1 MLDLSVFDVGLPVLL
16 KGAVATVRYCVVAGV
31 CGLALG
37 TAIALGRFSRRRAVR
52 VLATAFVE
60 PFRNTPLLVQAFLIY
75 FGLAQMGLRL
85 SASMAGMIILTLYGS
100 ALFAE
105 AVRGGINSV
114 PKGQLEA
121 AIAVGMRR
129 ATAMRRIVFPQMMG
143 YMVPALTNVLIALIK
158 DSAALSV
165 ITVPELALAAQRIV
179 GDTFRPYETYIMVAA
194 IYWVLT
200 NGTSVLLKGIHRLI
214 LRHRFAAARTGWTRS
229 SPA

>member
-1 MLDLSVFDVGLPVLL
+1 MLDTSVFDIGLPVLL
-16 KGAVATVRYCVVAGV
+16 KGAVATVKYCAVAGV
-31 CGLALG
+31 FGLSLG
-37 TAIALGRFSRRRAVR
+37 TVIALARFSRHRTLR

-75 FGLAQMGLRL
+75 FGLAQMGLRI
-85 SASMAGMIILTLYGS
+85 SAPLAGMIILTLYGS

-121 AIAVGMRR
+121 AAAVGMRR
-129 ATAMRRIVFPQMMG
+129 ATAMRRIVFPQMIS
-143 YMVPALTNVLIALIK
+143 YVIPAFTNVLIALIK

-165 ITVPELALAAQRIV
+165 ITVPELALAAQNIV
-179 GDTFRPYETYIMVAA
+179 GDTFRPYETYIMVAG

-200 NGTSVLLKGIHRLI
+200 NG
-214 LRHRFAAARTGWTRS
+214 
-229 SPA
+229 